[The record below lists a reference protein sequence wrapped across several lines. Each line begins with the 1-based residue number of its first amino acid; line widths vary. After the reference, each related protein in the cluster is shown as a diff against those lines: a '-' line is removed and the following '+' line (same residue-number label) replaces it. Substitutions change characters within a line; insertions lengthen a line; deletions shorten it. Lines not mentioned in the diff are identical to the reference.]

1 MKFNKYQYSSC
12 IDPNRTNSSLKE
24 HPDMKL
30 SCYYQLP
37 NQNFFKCFCTS
48 ICSATKR
55 LDMKGSVISEKIRRH
70 FQDTDIPALLIFLK
84 KHPDIIH
91 INLANNDISDTG
103 FMNLLD
109 HVLLYKSVENLDLQ
123 NNNITEKGTNYLLAR
138 AEYLEIKYLNL
149 KANKF
154 GVQAS
159 KNVATYLLKNK
170 HIVALNVAEVDQS
183 ASSLIYFVMGLS
195 SEQEISNNTL
205 RDLDIS
211 RPNPGFMYYFDS
223 VHFADVIGHMLK
235 NNTCLR
241 ALHLQKYN
249 FSCHDIENMMSNA
262 KYNNTLYLLD
272 LGNNNIGDH
281 GVEHITSWLI
291 KRPALKTLILCRNII
306 TDHGARSLSF
316 TLPFSKIL
324 VLDISYNKMTDNGIV
339 DILNTLKKSPLLRQ
353 LRIFG
358 NCIGHPAAKIIKRM
372 LMFQVLEQENIDVR
386 PYRVDHKWYF
396 ARYEGSRCKK
406 EYHDIPYGLHFN
418 APRPPTKINRP
429 NMKYYKYT
437 YTKTTELKV
446 QHSIITI
453 ISRILSRQHVQDCK
467 CCYCIKC
474 EAPHFDELCRDANHP
489 EDCTCCKCKADSE
502 ISIDKSIIDRLVPVI
517 DVMKSIS
524 YILKRVN
531 CEVQDKIVRWV
542 NINEDILEEDLETIA
557 CNREDV
563 KTSSEDTVLCNTSW
577 VQLNM
582 PTLQKYLQ
590 QTSSKNV
597 LIVPKNYL
605 VYSNSADEMSSL
617 QYCPNKSM

>member
-154 GVQAS
+154 GVQ
-159 KNVATYLLKNK
+159 
-170 HIVALNVAEVDQS
+170 
-183 ASSLIYFVMGLS
+183 
-195 SEQEISNNTL
+195 
-205 RDLDIS
+205 
-211 RPNPGFMYYFDS
+211 
-223 VHFADVIGHMLK
+223 